1 MSTSHTS
8 ADRASGKATP
18 GCRSEGRRRRCARP
32 PVHSLRRF
40 APLCLLLPFVL
51 GGTGAFAQRLLS
63 VVPLGDDPTLDGWS
77 VEVDY
82 DVVRSAPQRLEFEA
96 PDGRVLAPEMRV
108 FEDRGDGNAMWVG
121 GYPELGYDN
130 VVLTLQDGHLVGRF
144 GVPEGGTFWIR
155 SGEDGAGRLTE
166 GRPTGAN
173 CGGGIVPEGELAIP
187 VREAARTDPPR
198 RVEGKSNHDRLD
210 ILILHTEAARQ
221 RLEVAGWGPPAT
233 FTKHAMDYLNLVL
246 RNNQVALTANLVHQ
260 EAAPA
265 ALEGNSDPLPSL
277 ATNRNVQDLR
287 AEHNADLVH
296 LFFGV
301 VGVSPNGTFCGQAYT
316 PGRGSTA
323 EGFWPGAY
331 GVTTVA
337 GGCVSA
343 ARLVRDGEH
352 SNHVETFAHEVGHNL
367 GAHHDPDNAR
377 TDPANA
383 IYPYAFG
390 HHNFTPIPNRKSV
403 MSYNEGRQ
411 LPWFSTV
418 RLKPGGY
425 TLGVA
430 GQRENE
436 RVVQQTIHMAAQFS
450 DHLPEPGAPDP
461 GEPPPPPP
469 PPPRP
474 AAPTDLTVIETSRT
488 SVKATWTDRSNNEL
502 RFEVHARLEG
512 GDWRTVARV
521 PANTE
526 SADISGLQ
534 SGGSYDFRVRAVNRS
549 GGRVSGVTTIV
560 LSAVEYTDCVPTA
573 AQITFEAGYT
583 ASMCIEYERDGETV
597 TSDAQDFGLDSEES
611 GLLYFFERDNAEV
624 LVKVLSSACSLAGND
639 HVWVFVAP
647 VTTLAFNLRVDEV
660 GSERS
665 WTHSN
670 PKGGQTATTK
680 SDIQA
685 FPCPEPSGS
694 AVASRGDVGGDLGVD
709 LVDAGFPRSSVTV
722 AAKPVGRKTGAVG
735 RDRTPDRL
743 PVEPP
748 VAVAQP
754 VGAGGEAECE
764 PEPVVTLG
772 GGYTVNMCVENVE
785 NGETVV
791 HEVKDYGLDSDQ
803 SAILYFFDRSN
814 AEVLVKVLTSA
825 CGLAG
830 NDHVWVFVAPVTTLA
845 YNLTIE
851 SPDGETLPW
860 KRSNSL
866 NRTAPAESDLKA
878 FPCSN

>member
-51 GGTGAFAQRLLS
+51 GGTAAFAQRLLS

-77 VEVDY
+77 VEVDH

-130 VVLTLQDGHLVGRF
+130 VLLTLQDGHLVGRF
-144 GVPEGGTFWIR
+144 GVPEGGTYWIR

-166 GRPTGAN
+166 GRETSARACGAEML
-173 CGGGIVPEGELAIP
+173 VERAPLVAAI
-187 VREAARTDPPR
+187 EAQRTDPPG
-198 RVEGKSNHDRLD
+198 RVNSASNHDRLD
-210 ILILHTEAARQ
+210 ILMLYTASAAQ
-221 RLEVAGWGPPAT
+221 RLEQAGWGPPAAAMQ
-233 FTKHAMDYLNLVL
+233 HAMDYLNLVL
-246 RNNQVALTANLVHQ
+246 RNNLVSVTAHVVHHA
-260 EAAPA
+260 EAPA
-265 ALEGNSDPLPSL
+265 VLDGVLSPLGALR
-277 ATNRNVQDLR
+277 TNREVRDLR
-287 AEHNADLVH
+287 VEHEADLVH
-296 LFFGV
+296 LFFNEAPG
-301 VGVSPNGTFCGQAYT
+301 FWGQAW
-316 PGRGSTA
+316 PMLRGHTA
-323 EGFWPGAY
+323 ENFWQRAY

-337 GGCVSA
+337 GGAVTPE
-343 ARLVRDGEH
+343 RLVRPGEH
-352 SNHVETFAHEVGHNL
+352 ANHVETFAHEVGHNL
-367 GAHHDPDNAR
+367 GANHDPDN
-377 TDPANA
+377 TDIDPADA
-383 IYPYAFG
+383 VYPYAFG

-411 LPWFSTV
+411 LPFFSTV
-418 RLKPGGY
+418 RRKPDGY
-425 TLGVA
+425 TLGVV
-430 GQRENE
+430 GERENE
-436 RVVQQTIHMAAQFS
+436 RVVQQTVHIAVRLS

-560 LSAVEYTDCVPTA
+560 LSAVEYTDCVPTK

-597 TSDAQDFGLDSEES
+597 TSDAQDFGLDSRES

-624 LVKVLSSACSLAGND
+624 LVKVLTSACDLAGND

-694 AVASRGDVGGDLGVD
+694 AVASRGDVGVDLGVD

-772 GGYTVNMCVENVE
+772 GGYTVKMCVENVE